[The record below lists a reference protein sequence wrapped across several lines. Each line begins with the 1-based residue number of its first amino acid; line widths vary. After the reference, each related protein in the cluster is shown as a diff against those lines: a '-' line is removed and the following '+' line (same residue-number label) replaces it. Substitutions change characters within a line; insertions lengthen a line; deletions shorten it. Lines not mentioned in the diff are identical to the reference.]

1 MVRKLVIEHLED
13 EIQYNLNTVRARARM
28 IKESMER
35 LIEVTERKPINYNL
49 INGCGEIQGKG
60 TALDLAIG
68 ELKGV
73 IRAIDYIKSFNEGEE
88 K

>member
-13 EIQYNLNTVRARARM
+13 EIQYKLNEVKERAIR
-28 IKESMER
+28 IKYNMER
-35 LIEVTERKPINYNL
+35 LINNIEKMPVNYHL
-49 INGCGEIQGKG
+49 INGCGEIQGQG